1 MAFMQIHFFSY
12 TLGREV
18 AVNALIPQGAEH
30 YKTLWLLHG
39 LSDDHT
45 AWQRYTT
52 IEKVA
57 NEGGFA
63 VVMPNVDR
71 SFYTN
76 MYHGDNYFDYIAD
89 ELPAVM
95 RCFFRGMS
103 DKREDNYIAG
113 LSMGGYGAFKAAL
126 TYPERYAAACSL
138 SGALDIRY
146 LYEDYGLERES
157 FFINIFGSL
166 ELFEGGENDV
176 FALLEK
182 DVKEGKELPYLQMAC
197 GMQDAILP
205 CSDRFY
211 KKAKELGVEIEYVQA
226 EGNHNWTFWNEHIRR
241 FTAHVCGK

>member
-1 MAFMQIHFFSY
+1 MAFFEIHFFSDM
-12 TLGREV
+12 LGREV
-18 AVNALIPQGAEH
+18 AVNAFIPQRKTS

-45 AWQRYTT
+45 GWQRYTT
-52 IEKVA
+52 VERVA

-76 MYHGDNYFDYIAD
+76 MYHGDRYFDYVAD

-95 RCFFRGMS
+95 RNFFRGMS

-113 LSMGGYGAFKAAL
+113 LSMGGYGAFKTAL

-146 LYEDYGLERES
+146 LYEDYGLEKES
-157 FFINIFGSL
+157 FFVNIFGSL
-166 ELFEGGENDV
+166 ALFEGGENDV
-176 FALLEK
+176 YALLEK
-182 DVKEGKELPYLQMAC
+182 DVAEGKSLPGLYMAC
-197 GMQDAILP
+197 GMQDGILP

-211 KKAKELGVEIEYVQA
+211 KKAKELGVDVEYIQA
-226 EGNHNWTFWNEHIRR
+226 EGSHTWTFWDEHIRR
-241 FTAHVCGK
+241 FTDLIAGK